1 MPGLSADADIT
12 AQAIGQRSI
21 HRAVCSLR
29 TFKLF
34 SMRVYIILFF
44 ALFSVPLIAQK
55 KIRVIDLICE
65 YKVNPL
71 GIDTRIPRFSWKIES
86 SLRGVKQQ
94 SYELRVGENAAKL
107 VKGEDVL
114 WTSGVVQSDQS
125 VLIPYGGPAVA
136 SRKNYYWQVRVG
148 DANGNTTG
156 WSAVQHWEMG
166 LLSPE
171 DWSAS
176 WIQADIPGDSAG
188 QPAPMLRRSFSIPKR
203 VKQARLYITA
213 HGIYEAFING
223 SKVGDQYLAP
233 GWTTYHKRLQYQV
246 YDVTPMLK
254 AGVNGTGVVLGD
266 GWYRG
271 WLAWERNKNIYG
283 KSLALLY
290 QLEVQYADGTQE
302 IIASDDQWRNTTG
315 PYTRTGI
322 YYGEA
327 YDARLEKQG
336 WSEGTYDDS
345 TWGKVKVV
353 TEDKKNLV
361 AAYGPPVR
369 KHETFK
375 VKEIIYNKKGETIV
389 DFGQN
394 LVGWIRLT
402 VNGTAG
408 HKVTIHHAEVLD
420 KEGNFYT
427 DNLRAARQEVIYTL
441 KGGGR
446 EVYEPRLSFFGFRYI
461 RITDFPGQLT
471 PDNIEAIALYSDMKP
486 AGTFVTSHPLLNQ
499 LQHNIQWGQKGNFV
513 DVPTDCPQ
521 RDERLGWTGDAQAF
535 CRTATYNMNVMS
547 FFSKW
552 MQDLSAEQD
561 DHGRVPFV
569 VPNVLGPDASASTG
583 WADAATII
591 PWDLYR
597 AYGDRR
603 ILEQQ
608 YESMRK
614 WVGYMDKSSMQGLW
628 NKGFHFGDWLFYRPL
643 DDTDGRAA
651 VTDKYL
657 IAQCFWAH
665 SVQLMINTATVLGK
679 NDDVAVYSEQLKR
692 IKDAFVKEYLT
703 PGGRLVSGTQ
713 TAYVLALNFDMLP
726 EALRQQ
732 AADRLAQNVRDYGNH
747 LTTGFLGT
755 PYLCHVLT
763 RFGHINVAYDLL
775 MQETYPS
782 WLYPVRMGATTIWER
797 WDGMKPDST
806 FQTPGMNSFNHYAY
820 GAIGD
825 WMYRTVAGLQ
835 EAEPGYKSLI
845 IAPKPG
851 GKLTHA
857 SAEYETPYGRVKSAW
872 QIFDGR
878 IKCDIVVP
886 SNTTATL
893 VLPGAAGK
901 RVLEKGG
908 DITKVRAMG
917 RSQSEG
923 DDLILKVGSGV
934 YVLEYPWN

>member
-1 MPGLSADADIT
+1 MRAYIFLLFTLSAI
-12 AQAIGQRSI
+12 
-21 HRAVCSLR
+21 
-29 TFKLF
+29 
-34 SMRVYIILFF
+34 
-44 ALFSVPLIAQK
+44 PLIAQK
-55 KIRVIDLICE
+55 KIRVTDLTCE
-65 YKVNPL
+65 HKVNPL
-71 GIDTRIPRFSWKIES
+71 GIDTRVPRFSWKIES

-94 SYELRVGENAAKL
+94 SYELRVGEDPARL
-107 VKGEDVL
+107 IKGEGVL

-125 VLIPYGGPAVA
+125 LLVTYDGPAVV
-136 SRKNYYWQVRVG
+136 SRKKYYWQVRVG
-148 DANGNTTG
+148 DTNGNTTG

-171 DWSAS
+171 DWSAT
-176 WIQADIPGDSAG
+176 WIQPDIPGDSVG
-188 QPAPMLRRSFSIPKR
+188 QPSPMLRRSFNIAKR

-213 HGIYEAFING
+213 HGIYEAYING

-246 YDVTPMLK
+246 YDVTSMLK
-254 AGVNGTGVVLGD
+254 TGANGTGVVLGD

-271 WLAWERNKNIYG
+271 WLAWEHNKNIYG

-290 QLEVQYADGTQE
+290 QLEVEYTDGTRE
-302 IIASDDQWRNTTG
+302 TIASDDQWRNTTG
-315 PYTRTGI
+315 PYVRTGI

-336 WSEGTYDDS
+336 WTEATYDDTS
-345 TWGKVKVV
+345 WGSVKVV
-353 TEDKKNLV
+353 SKDKKNLV

-369 KHETFK
+369 KQERFK
-375 VKEIIYNKKGETIV
+375 VKEIIRNKKGEIIV

-402 VNGTAG
+402 VNGNPG
-408 HKVTIHHAEVLD
+408 HQVTIHHAEVLD

-427 DNLRAARQEVIYTL
+427 DNLRAAKAEIIYTL

-446 EVYEPRLSFFGFRYI
+446 EVYEPRLSFFGFRYV
-461 RITDFPGQLT
+461 RITNFPGQLT

-486 AGTFVTSHPLLNQ
+486 TGTFVTSHPLVNQ

-547 FFSKW
+547 FFNKW
-552 MQDLSAEQD
+552 MLDVSAEQD
-561 DHGRVPFV
+561 DQGRVPFV
-569 VPNVLGPDASASTG
+569 VPNVLGADASASTG

-591 PWDLYR
+591 PWNLYR

-603 ILEQQ
+603 ILEHQ
-608 YESMRK
+608 YESMKK

-628 NKGFHFGDWLFYRPL
+628 NKGFHFGDWLFYRPF

-665 SVQLMINTATVLGK
+665 SVQLMINTASVLGK
-679 NDDVAVYSEQLKR
+679 SDDVTTYTAMLK
-692 IKDAFVKEYLT
+692 KVKEAFIKEYMT

-726 EALRQQ
+726 ESLRQQ

-763 RFGHINVAYDLL
+763 RFGHVDVAYDLL

-806 FQTPGMNSFNHYAY
+806 FQNPGMNSFNHYAY

-835 EAEPGYKSLI
+835 EAEPGYKALL

-851 GKLTHA
+851 SKLTQA
-857 SAEYETPYGRVKSAW
+857 SADYETPYGRAKSAW
-872 QIFDGR
+872 QIVDGR

-886 SNTTATL
+886 ANTTATL

-901 RVLEKGG
+901 KVVEKGI
-908 DITKVRAMG
+908 DIAKVKAIT
-917 RSQSEG
+917 RSGSEG
-923 DDLILKVGSGV
+923 DDLILKVGSGS
-934 YVLEYPWN
+934 YKLEYSWN